1 MRRSVVRSTTFARV
15 LRAFGIFVLIA
26 LGVLWALTLLWRANL
41 ASTEWQLL
49 EAEVAWI
56 EADITENGI
65 EDFLDAYAGDERI
78 WEDDFLYEPLE
89 EGSFIYAFR
98 DEEDELL
105 AGYGDLYP
113 TDLKAGA
120 ELFHPEIDV
129 PIRGVKFGYDGGYA
143 VTARFEPDERSD
155 ILAFAQ
161 FGTFALFLIGLPLA
175 LFVGYF
181 LSRDVLRRIEVI
193 SATTAAIAEG
203 DMARRAPETGQN
215 DEFDRLAGGI
225 NHMLGALAQL
235 NANIEAVSVGVA
247 HDLKTP
253 LANIGG
259 RLELMERDAGDPAAL
274 QGHIEA
280 AQDYLDELL
289 RIFEALL
296 RLGEVES
303 GRRKAAF
310 APLDLSEIVANM
322 GEAYAPVFEDAQKS
336 LEVSVAPGVALDG
349 DRELLEQ
356 MLSNL
361 LENALEHSR
370 DAAQVQLTLSASAL
384 TIGDDGPGIP
394 PAHHSRIF
402 ERFYRADSSRTN
414 PGSGLGLALV
424 KSIADLHA
432 MTITLDTRAKGAVF
446 SIALPP
452 SQG

>member
-1 MRRSVVRSTTFARV
+1 MRRSVIRSTTFARV
-15 LRAFGIFVLIA
+15 LRAFGIFVLVA
-26 LGVLWALTLLWRANL
+26 LGVLWALTIFWRSSL
-41 ASTEWQLL
+41 DTTEWQLL
-49 EAEVAWI
+49 EAEAAWI
-56 EADITENGI
+56 ESDIAEDGI
-65 EDFLDAYAGDERI
+65 DEFLDVYSGDERI

-98 DEEDELL
+98 DDDDELL
-105 AGYGDLYP
+105 AGYEDLYP
-113 TDLKAGA
+113 SDVEAGA

-129 PIRGVKFGYDGGYA
+129 PIRGVTLGYEGGYA
-143 VTARFEPDERSD
+143 VIARFEPQERQE
-155 ILAFAQ
+155 ILGFAQ
-161 FGTFALFLIGLPLA
+161 FGTFALFLVGLPLA

-181 LSRDVLRRIEVI
+181 LSRDVFRRIEVI
-193 SATTAAIAEG
+193 SATTAAVAEG
-203 DMARRAPETGQN
+203 DIARRAPETGQN

-259 RLELMERDAGDPAAL
+259 RLELMERDASDPEAL

-280 AQDYLDELL
+280 AQAYLAELL

-296 RLGEVES
+296 RIGEVES

-310 APLDLSEIVANM
+310 APLNLSEIVGNI
-322 GEAYAPVFEDAQKS
+322 GEAYAPVFEDAQKT
-336 LEVSVAPGVALDG
+336 LELNVSSGVRLDG
-349 DRELLEQ
+349 DRELIDQ
-356 MLSNL
+356 VLSNL

-370 DAAQVQLTLSASAL
+370 DAAQVELTLDAKVL

-394 PAHHSRIF
+394 PAHHARIF

-432 MTITLDTRAKGAVF
+432 MNIALDTNAKGAVF
-446 SIALPP
+446 RITLPNR
-452 SQG
+452 